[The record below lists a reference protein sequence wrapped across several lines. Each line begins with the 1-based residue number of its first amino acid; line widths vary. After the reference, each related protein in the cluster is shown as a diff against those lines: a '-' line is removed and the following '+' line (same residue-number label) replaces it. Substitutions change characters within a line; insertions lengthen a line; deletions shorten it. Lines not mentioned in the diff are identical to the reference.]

1 MRRLQWVVDAY
12 NLAYA
17 SLLLS
22 GGVLADL
29 YGRRRI
35 FALGIVLFTV
45 GSIVCGFAPDIGT
58 LIVGRAIAGVG
69 AALEVPATLAILT
82 VTWPDARERALPLGI
97 WASCNGLAFIVG
109 PTLGGLLVDHAGW
122 RSIFL
127 LIVPLCALALWLARR
142 VPESSAPQGRRLDLP
157 GQTLAILALGT
168 LALTAIEGPSWDW
181 VSSLSAAAVCVVSTI
196 CFLRVEATRGSGA
209 LLPLGLF
216 AEPTLGA
223 ALAITTCMTFGMY
236 AMLFLTPLYL
246 QSVHGASAL
255 RAALELLPMSVA
267 FVVVAQLSGPLTNR
281 FGARA
286 VICAGMSAMGAGM
299 LAFAAV
305 IGGRLWPIEAALLVI
320 GIGLGLN
327 TAPIQNVAVASVPPD
342 RAGTA
347 SGLVNTAR
355 MVGATLGVAVLGL
368 MLTGN
373 PTAGADFRL
382 AYITGG
388 AVELIGAALAVT
400 CQERAAPP
408 AAMTRACLARD
419 RSRPRA
425 AHAID
430 GSAGGAEAR
439 VPDERVT
446 SMAKPLCFV
455 LMPFG
460 TKARRRRRG
469 STSTRSTRSIKP
481 AVEAAELS
489 RCAPTRSSRAAS
501 FTSRCSSG

>member
-1 MRRLQWVVDAY
+1 MVSATLSERADPARALVLLTMCLGVLVAQIDTSVVNLALRRIGADLAADVRRLQWVVDAY

-35 FALGIVLFTV
+35 FALGIALFTV

-236 AMLFLTPLYL
+236 AMLFLT
-246 QSVHGASAL
+246 
-255 RAALELLPMSVA
+255 
-267 FVVVAQLSGPLTNR
+267 
-281 FGARA
+281 
-286 VICAGMSAMGAGM
+286 
-299 LAFAAV
+299 
-305 IGGRLWPIEAALLVI
+305 
-320 GIGLGLN
+320 
-327 TAPIQNVAVASVPPD
+327 
-342 RAGTA
+342 
-347 SGLVNTAR
+347 
-355 MVGATLGVAVLGL
+355 
-368 MLTGN
+368 
-373 PTAGADFRL
+373 
-382 AYITGG
+382 
-388 AVELIGAALAVT
+388 
-400 CQERAAPP
+400 
-408 AAMTRACLARD
+408 
-419 RSRPRA
+419 
-425 AHAID
+425 
-430 GSAGGAEAR
+430 
-439 VPDERVT
+439 
-446 SMAKPLCFV
+446 
-455 LMPFG
+455 
-460 TKARRRRRG
+460 
-469 STSTRSTRSIKP
+469 RSIC
-481 AVEAAELS
+481 S
-489 RCAPTRSSRAAS
+489 RCMAPRRCEPRSNCC
-501 FTSRCSSG
+501 RCRLLSSSWRNCPAR